1 MKGPKRCQPL
11 NSDRVNVMKLLIK
24 RGLRPFLVLLVLIL
38 EFFSFSTLLQAIEVP
53 ALSGRINDYAAM
65 ISASAKAD
73 IEAKL
78 VQLETAESTQI
89 VILTVPSLGGDPIE
103 DFSIRV
109 AEAWKIGHK
118 GSDNGVLL
126 IVSRDDH
133 KARIEV
139 GYGLEGKLTDLVAG
153 RIINDQ
159 IVPAFK
165 AKQFDAGFTNG
176 VASIIAAVHGEY
188 KAAPQTRQKSGRP
201 SFPLLTIILL
211 VIYFVSQIFRGHRGG
226 GPMVKS
232 GLGGGFYGG
241 SSFGGG
247 SGSGGSSFGGGGGGF
262 GGGGA
267 SGDW

>member
-1 MKGPKRCQPL
+1 
-11 NSDRVNVMKLLIK
+11 MKLLSTS
-24 RGLRPFLVLLVLIL
+24 GLRFRLFLLVALL
-38 EFFSFSTLLQAIEVP
+38 QLASFSSLMAIPVP
-53 ALSGRINDYAAM
+53 ALSGRVNDYASM
-65 ISASAKAD
+65 ISAPVRAD

-78 VQLETAESTQI
+78 QKLEVAESTQI
-89 VILTVPSLGGDPIE
+89 VILTVPSLQGDPVE

-133 KARIEV
+133 KVRIEV
-139 GYGLEGKLTDLVAG
+139 GYGLEGKLTDLLAG
-153 RIINDQ
+153 RIINDE

-165 AKQFDAGFTNG
+165 AGKYDEGFNTG
-176 VASIIAAVHGEY
+176 VSSLIAAVHGEY
-188 KAAPQTRQKSGRP
+188 KGVPQVKRNGGKP

-211 VIYFVSQIFRGHRGG
+211 VIYFISQIFRGHRGG
-226 GPMVKS
+226 GMMAN
-232 GLGGGFYGG
+232 GAFGGGFYGG

-247 SGSGGSSFGGGGGGF
+247 GGGGFGGGGGGF

-267 SGDW
+267 SGNW

>member
-1 MKGPKRCQPL
+1 
-11 NSDRVNVMKLLIK
+11 MKLSTK
-24 RGLRPFLVLLVLIL
+24 SGLRLKLLLLVALL
-38 EFFSFSTLLQAIEVP
+38 QLVSFSSLLAIPVP
-53 ALSGRINDYAAM
+53 ALSGRVNDYASM
-65 ISASAKAD
+65 ISAPVRAD

-78 VQLETAESTQI
+78 QQLEVAESTQI
-89 VILTVPSLGGDPIE
+89 VILTVPSLQGDPVE

-133 KARIEV
+133 KVRIEV
-139 GYGLEGKLTDLVAG
+139 GYGLEGKLTDLLAG
-153 RIINDQ
+153 RIINDE

-165 AKQFDAGFTNG
+165 AGKFDEGFTTG
-176 VASIIAAVHGEY
+176 VSSLIAAVHGEY
-188 KAAPQTRQKSGRP
+188 KGVPQGKRNSGKP

-211 VIYFVSQIFRGHRGG
+211 VIYFISQIFRGHRGG
-226 GPMVKS
+226 GMMAG

-247 SGSGGSSFGGGGGGF
+247 GSGGGFGGGGGGF

-267 SGDW
+267 SGNW